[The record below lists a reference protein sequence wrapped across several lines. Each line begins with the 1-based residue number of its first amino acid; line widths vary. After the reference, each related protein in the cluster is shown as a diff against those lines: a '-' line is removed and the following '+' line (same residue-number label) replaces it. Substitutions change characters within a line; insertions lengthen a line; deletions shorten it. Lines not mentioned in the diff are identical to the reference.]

1 MVRTLAYR
9 FLRHLEQERGYS
21 RRTLEAYESDLQ
33 SFTTFLRRDYLGQE
47 EVTPQE
53 VDAASVRAFLSHL
66 TRCKL
71 SPASQSRALS
81 ALRSLFRFACREGI
95 LAANPAAA
103 VRPPKRPRKLP
114 KDLRPGEIGAL
125 LDGAPEREGPL
136 ALRDQAL
143 LEILYATGLRVSELV
158 GLDWGDLDLEGRSL
172 RVLGKGRKERIVP
185 FGESALAALAAWLD
199 VWDEVRSRAKADPG
213 SGGEAVFLH
222 HRGGRLSS
230 RSVRRILDRRTREV
244 ALGRGV
250 HPHALRHSFATHLLE
265 AGADLRTI
273 QELLGH
279 SSLSTTQRYTHLQL
293 DRLLNV
299 YRGAHPRARRKAD

>member
-1 MVRTLAYR
+1 MNTLAYR
-9 FLRHLEQERGYS
+9 FLRHLQLERGYS
-21 RRTLEAYESDLQ
+21 PRTLEAYESDLLT
-33 SFTTFLRRDYLGQE
+33 FTQFLQQDYLGQE
-47 EVTPQE
+47 KVSPQE
-53 VDAASVRAFLSHL
+53 VDAAAIRAFLSHL
-66 TRCKL
+66 TRRKL

-81 ALRSLFRFACREGI
+81 ALRSLFRFACREG
-95 LAANPAAA
+95 LLDANPAAA
-103 VRPPKRPRKLP
+103 VRTPKRPKKLP

-125 LDGAPEREGPL
+125 LDGAPEREGSL

-158 GLDWGDLDLEGRSL
+158 GLDWCDLNLDERSL

-185 FGESALAALAAWLD
+185 FGKTALEALTAWLD
-199 VWDEVRSRAKADPG
+199 VWDEVRSKATANP
-213 SGGEAVFLH
+213 SNSGEAIFLH
-222 HRGGRLSS
+222 HRGGRLSA

-250 HPHALRHSFATHLLE
+250 HPHSLRHSFATHLLE

-279 SSLSTTQRYTHLQL
+279 SSLSTTQRYTHLEL
-293 DRLLNV
+293 DRLLSV
-299 YRGAHPRARRKAD
+299 YRGAHPRAKREPD